1 VAHIAATRPEWL
13 HPASTAREIA
23 GLRPLPQRAR
33 DAFALI
39 AARVEQSRYAL
50 RPLAA
55 ADWQAARAA
64 YADFA
69 LQRLEEAPA

>member
-1 VAHIAATRPEWL
+1 
-13 HPASTAREIA
+13 
-23 GLRPLPQRAR
+23 
-33 DAFALI
+33 
-39 AARVEQSRYAL
+39 VEQSRYAL

-69 LQRLEEAPA
+69 LQRLDGAPA